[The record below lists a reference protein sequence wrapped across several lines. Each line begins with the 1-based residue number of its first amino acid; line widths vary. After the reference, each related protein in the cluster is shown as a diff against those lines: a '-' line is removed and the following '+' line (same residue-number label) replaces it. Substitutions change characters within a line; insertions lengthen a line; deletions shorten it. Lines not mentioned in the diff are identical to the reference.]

1 MELEIIS
8 PEKVI
13 FTGEVKEVNLP
24 GSAGRFSILPH
35 HAALISSLGVGDLV
49 YTTEDGEKR
58 IGIDSGFAEVKEDKV
73 SVCIEKVIAFK

>member
-35 HAALISSLGVGDLV
+35 HAALISSLGVGD
-49 YTTEDGEKR
+49 